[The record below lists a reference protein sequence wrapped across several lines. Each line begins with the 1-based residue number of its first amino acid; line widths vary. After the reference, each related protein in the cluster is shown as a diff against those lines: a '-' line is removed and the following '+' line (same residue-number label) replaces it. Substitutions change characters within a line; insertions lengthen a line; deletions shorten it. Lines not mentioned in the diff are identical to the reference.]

1 MYQAYDNTRLAVKHK
16 KMLLDKINELQE
28 IKDVN
33 EVVRKGYVEK
43 LNSILTD
50 IEAINA
56 EIADLNTIIDKIN
69 RQDLTIV

>member
-1 MYQAYDNTRLAVKHK
+1 MYQAYDNTRLAIKNK
-16 KMLLDKINELQE
+16 KMLLDKINQLQE
-28 IKDVN
+28 LKDVN
-33 EVVRKGYVEK
+33 EVYRKGYVEK
-43 LNSILTD
+43 LNLVLTD